1 MWLICGLGNPGKKYL
16 YTRHNIGFDIL
27 DSLVKKYSL
36 NLIKK
41 DKLKE
46 IYKGNI
52 NSIECILCK
61 PLVFVNQSGMIV
73 KKISKF
79 YQIPNKNILMI
90 HDDLDLKLSKVKVKI
105 GGGNGGH
112 NGLLDTDKNIGKD
125 YKRLRFGIDH
135 PGNKKLVSS
144 YVLKKFSKEDR
155 EIVNQIIELI
165 SIHFPLIF
173 DNESLFLTKISSKMK

>member
-16 YTRHNIGFDIL
+16 HTRHNIGFDIL

-61 PLVFVNQSGMIV
+61 PLVFINKSGIIV
-73 KKISKF
+73 KKVSKF
-79 YQIPNKNILMI
+79 YQIPNNKILII

-112 NGLLDTDKNIGKD
+112 NGLLDIDKNIGKD
-125 YKRLRFGIDH
+125 YKRLRFGIGH
-135 PGNKKLVSS
+135 PGDKNLVSS
-144 YVLKKFSKEDR
+144 YVLKKFIKEDR

-165 SIHFPLIF
+165 SINFTLIF
-173 DNESLFLTKISSKMK
+173 DNESLFLTKISSKTK